1 MSTVTEISDALKNA
15 LTTIRGMR
23 VYDYLPDQINPPVGY
38 VGIQSVNYHG
48 AFAGGNPVHTY
59 TINVVVGR
67 VSDRSSQ
74 RALDEFLAYDGA
86 RSIRAALEADQTLDG
101 VVQTL
106 ICTDG
111 GNLAPLTIGDV
122 TYVSIDFSVTVY
134 P

>member
-122 TYVSIDFSVTVY
+122 TYVSIDFSVIVY